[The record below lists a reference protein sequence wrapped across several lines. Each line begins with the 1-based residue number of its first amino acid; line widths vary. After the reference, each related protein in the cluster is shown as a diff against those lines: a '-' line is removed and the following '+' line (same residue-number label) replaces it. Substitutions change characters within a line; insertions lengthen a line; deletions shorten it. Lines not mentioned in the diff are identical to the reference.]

1 MHLSFRIN
9 ETSSLFPTK
18 RRTPTFKKGDQKEI
32 QFGSPYGPFL
42 KIWIPILSKK
52 GGPKWDLDDIKKE
65 HFWANKS
72 VNNKKL
78 GIPKSLEALL
88 VLIFIFSCLIHVFS
102 PISDSITDHYHTK
115 KDSSRNLIF
124 LFFY

>member
-78 GIPKSLEALL
+78 GIPIPAALFYYSFFNKFFRSRLSPPILNKTNQRRIFFLE
-88 VLIFIFSCLIHVFS
+88 
-102 PISDSITDHYHTK
+102 
-115 KDSSRNLIF
+115 
-124 LFFY
+124 